1 MPKLSQKAFEMPESP
16 IRKLMPFAEKA
27 KAQGKRVI
35 HLNIGQPDIKTPD
48 VVLDRLR
55 NIKRDV
61 IEYSSSEGFA
71 SYREKLAIYYQGQG
85 IPVKTEEILIT
96 TGGSEALVFAMMT
109 CFDPGDEVIIP
120 EPYYANY
127 SGFATMAS
135 VHVKPITAKIEENF
149 SPPPVAEFEKLI
161 NEHTKGIVL
170 CNPGNPT
177 GAVYN
182 REDIQAIAN
191 LAKSHDLYLI
201 ADEVYREFCYE
212 GSTPFSVYN
221 LEGMDENVILIDSV
235 SKRYSMCGARIG
247 AMITRN
253 SEVRRLA
260 MKFAQARLSPPTL
273 GQVAAEA
280 ALETPHSYFED
291 VIEEYQKRR
300 DILVE
305 GMNAIPGVVCP
316 KPGGAFY
323 CIAKLP
329 IEDSDDFCRWLLES
343 YSLDGETVM
352 LAPGTGF
359 YITKGLGK
367 QEVRIAYVLNETDL
381 KRSIKIIEEAL
392 VVYAAK
398 AEV

>member
-1 MPKLSQKAFEMPESP
+1 MPKLSKKAFEMPESP
-16 IRKLMPFAEKA
+16 IRKLMPYAVKA
-27 KAQGKRVI
+27 KQEGRRVI
-35 HLNIGQPDIKTPD
+35 HLNIGQPDIKTPE
-48 VVLDRLR
+48 VVMDRLR
-55 NIKRDV
+55 NLENTV
-61 IEYSSSEGFA
+61 IEYSSSEGF
-71 SYREKLAIYYQGQG
+71 SGYREKLSASYRSKGV
-85 IPVKTEEILIT
+85 PVSTEDILIT

-127 SGFATMAS
+127 SGFATMAG
-135 VHVKPITAKIEENF
+135 VNVKPITAKIEDSF
-149 SPPPVAEFEKLI
+149 APPSVAEFEKLI
-161 NEHTKGIVL
+161 TDKTQGIVL

-177 GAVYN
+177 GAVYS
-182 REDIQAIAN
+182 RQEIQKIAD
-191 LAKSHDLYLI
+191 LAKRHDLYLI

-212 GSTPFSVYN
+212 GVTPFSVYN
-221 LEGMDENVILIDSV
+221 LEGMDEHVILIDSV

-253 SEVRRLA
+253 AAVRATA

-273 GQVAAEA
+273 GQIAAEA
-280 ALETPHSYFED
+280 ALDTPQSYFDD

-305 GMNAIPGVVCP
+305 GLNAIPGVTCP

-329 IEDSDDFCRWLLES
+329 IDDSDDFCRWLLES
-343 YSLDGETVM
+343 YSLGGDTVM

-359 YITKGLGK
+359 YISEGLGK
-367 QEVRIAYVLNETDL
+367 QEVRIAYVLQEADL
-381 KRSIKIIEEAL
+381 KKAINIIKEAL
-392 VVYAAK
+392 VVYTAK
-398 AEV
+398 EPV

>member
-1 MPKLSQKAFEMPESP
+1 MPKLSRKSAEMPESP

-27 KAQGKRVI
+27 KAEGKRVI
-35 HLNIGQPDIKTPD
+35 HLNIGQPDIKTPE
-48 VVLDRLR
+48 VVMSCLKNLQ
-55 NIKRDV
+55 RDV

-71 SYREKLAIYYQGQG
+71 SYREKLATYYQDQG
-85 IPVKTEEILIT
+85 IPAKTDDILIT

-135 VHVKPITAKIEENF
+135 VHVKPITATIEAEF
-149 SPPPVAEFEKLI
+149 APPPVAEFEKLLS
-161 NEHTKGIVL
+161 EKTKGIVL

-177 GAVYN
+177 GAVYSK
-182 REDIQAIAN
+182 EDIQAIAD
-191 LAKSHDLYLI
+191 LAKKHDLYLI
-201 ADEVYREFCYE
+201 ADEVYREFCYD
-212 GSTPFSVYN
+212 GATPFSVYN

-253 SEVRRLA
+253 EGVRKTAL
-260 MKFAQARLSPPTL
+260 KFAQARLSPPTL

-280 ALETPHSYFED
+280 ALETPQSYFD
-291 VIEEYQKRR
+291 NVIEEYQKRR

-305 GMNAIPGVVCP
+305 GMNSIPGVICP

-329 IEDSDDFCRWLLES
+329 IDDSDAFCRWLLEDFS
-343 YSLDGETVM
+343 VEGETVM
-352 LAPGTGF
+352 LAPGSGF

-381 KRSIKIIEEAL
+381 RKAINILKEAL
-392 VVYAAK
+392 VVYTAK

>member
-1 MPKLSQKAFEMPESP
+1 MPKLSRKSAEMPESP

-27 KAQGKRVI
+27 KAEGKRVI
-35 HLNIGQPDIKTPD
+35 HLNIGQPDIKTPE
-48 VVLDRLR
+48 VVMSCLKNL
-55 NIKRDV
+55 KRDV

-71 SYREKLAIYYQGQG
+71 SYREKLATYYQNNGM
-85 IPVKTEEILIT
+85 PVKTEDILIT
-96 TGGSEALVFAMMT
+96 TGGSEALVFTMMT

-135 VHVKPITAKIEENF
+135 VHVKPITAKIEAEF
-149 SPPPVAEFEKLI
+149 APPPVAEFEKLLT
-161 NEHTKGIVL
+161 EKTKGIVL

-177 GAVYN
+177 GAVYSK
-182 REDIQAIAN
+182 EDIQAIAD
-191 LAKSHDLYLI
+191 LAKKHDLYLI

-212 GSTPFSVYN
+212 GATPFSVYN
-221 LEGMDENVILIDSV
+221 LQGMDENVILIDSV

-253 SEVRRLA
+253 EEVRRTAL
-260 MKFAQARLSPPTL
+260 KFAQARLSPPTL

-280 ALETPHSYFED
+280 ALETPQSYFDD

-305 GMNAIPGVVCP
+305 GMNSIPGVTCP

-329 IEDSDDFCRWLLES
+329 IDDSDAFCRWLLEDFS
-343 YSLDGETVM
+343 VDGETVM
-352 LAPGTGF
+352 LAPGSGF

-367 QEVRIAYVLNETDL
+367 QEVRIAYVLNEEDL
-381 KRSIKIIEEAL
+381 RKAINIIKEAL

-398 AEV
+398 VEV

>member
-1 MPKLSQKAFEMPESP
+1 MPKLSRKAFEMPESP

-27 KAQGKRVI
+27 KAEGKRVI
-35 HLNIGQPDIKTPD
+35 HLNIGQPDIKTPE
-48 VVLDRLR
+48 VVMDRLR
-55 NIKRDV
+55 NLERDV

-71 SYREKLAIYYQGQG
+71 GYREKLAAYYQGQG
-85 IPVKTEEILIT
+85 IPVKTEDILIT
-96 TGGSEALVFAMMT
+96 TGGSEALVFTMMT

-135 VHVKPITAKIEENF
+135 VHVKPITAKIEDNF
-149 SPPPVAEFEKLI
+149 APPPVAEFEKQI
-161 NEHTKGIVL
+161 NEKTKGIVL

-177 GAVYN
+177 GAVYS
-182 REDIQAIAN
+182 RADIQAIAN
-191 LAKSHDLYLI
+191 LAKKHDLYLI

-212 GSTPFSVYN
+212 GATPFSVYN
-221 LEGMDENVILIDSV
+221 LDGMDEHVILIDSV

-253 SEVRRLA
+253 VEVRKTA

-273 GQVAAEA
+273 GQIAAEA
-280 ALETPHSYFED
+280 ALETPQSYFDD
-291 VIEEYQKRR
+291 VIKEYQKRR
-300 DILVE
+300 DILVA
-305 GMNAIPGVVCP
+305 GMNEIPGVTCP

-329 IEDSDDFCRWLLES
+329 IEDSDNFCKWLLES
-343 YSLDGETVM
+343 FSLDGETVM
-352 LAPGTGF
+352 LAPGSGF
-359 YITKGLGK
+359 YITEGLGK
-367 QEVRIAYVLNETDL
+367 QEVRIAYVLNSTDL
-381 KRSIKIIEEAL
+381 KKAIKILKEAL

-398 AEV
+398 ATV